1 MKIAFIGGTGNL
13 GLGLALRCAK
23 AGHEVFIGSRNV
35 KKAKETESTLL
46 TQIPEAFVTGDS
58 NEVVAGLAEL
68 VVIALPYAALADV
81 LPNIASQCNRKLVL
95 DTTVP
100 MKYGKPPIYKAPD
113 VGSAAQEVALKLPGS
128 NVVSG
133 LHTMSAASL
142 SNLDY
147 VLDSDALICGDD
159 KDAKDTVIKIFSE
172 FIPRIFDAGSLNN
185 ANAIERLTPLVISI
199 NQIYKR
205 GHVGIKLTNI

>member
-13 GLGLALRCAK
+13 GLGLALRCAN
-23 AGHEVFIGSRNV
+23 AGFEILIGSRNAE
-35 KKAKETESTLL
+35 KAKETEREILAKLPQAS
-46 TQIPEAFVTGDS
+46 VTGSS
-58 NEVVAGLAEL
+58 NEVVAGLADL
-68 VVIALPYAALADV
+68 IVIALPYAALIDT
-81 LPNIASQCNRKLVL
+81 LPHIATQCSGKLVL

-100 MKYGKPPIYKAPD
+100 MKYGRPPVYQAPAA
-113 VGSAAQEVALKLPGS
+113 GSAGQEVALMLPES
-128 NVVSG
+128 QVVSG

-159 KDAKDTVIKIFSE
+159 KDAKQTVIDVFSK
-172 FIPRIFDAGSLNN
+172 FIPRIFDAGKLSN